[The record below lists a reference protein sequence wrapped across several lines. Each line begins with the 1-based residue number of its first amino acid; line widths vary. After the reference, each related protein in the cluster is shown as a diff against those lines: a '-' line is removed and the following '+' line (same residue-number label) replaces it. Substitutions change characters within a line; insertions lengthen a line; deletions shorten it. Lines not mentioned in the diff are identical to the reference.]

1 MIQTQSTQRKSAT
14 LTTASLEVPKATT
27 SNVSLSQQYGGIHS
41 GGWVDVLPKSWV
53 PYVQLSRLSPPVGF
67 LLIYF
72 PHLFGVIH
80 AASIRRTPLDEV
92 VYVSTVLLAGSF
104 FCNNGSH
111 AWNDLVDAPID
122 AKIGRTK
129 TRPIPR
135 GDISRTAAFFFAC
148 AQALFAASFL
158 LLLPS
163 DAALAAI
170 PTIVGTLY
178 YPFAKRHTHLAQVV
192 LGFCLTW
199 GIMVGSS
206 SMGVE
211 KPWMDT
217 STVSLLGASILWV
230 ILFDTIYAHQDLA
243 DDLKVGVKSLAVL
256 LNGNARP
263 FLWALCGGMGFLLYH
278 SGVHGGM
285 GFPYYLITVGGC
297 ILSVGTMVVFVEL
310 EDPQSCWKWFS
321 NGFWFT
327 GASIVTGLLANYAVS

>member
-1 MIQTQSTQRKSAT
+1 MSQTHSLQRKP
-14 LTTASLEVPKATT
+14 TASAAIALEVAEAAP
-27 SNVSLSQQYGGIHS
+27 NVALSQQYGGIHS
-41 GGWVDVLPKSWV
+41 GGWVDMLPKSWI
-53 PYVQLSRLSPPVGF
+53 PYIQLSRLSPPVGF
-67 LLIYF
+67 FLIYL

-80 AASIRRTPLDEV
+80 AASIRRTPLGEV
-92 VYVSTVLLAGSF
+92 LHVSAVLFGGSF

-111 AWNDLVDAPID
+111 AWNDLVDSPID

-135 GDISRTAAFFFAC
+135 GDISRMAAFVFAC
-148 AQALFAASFL
+148 TQALFAAPFL
-158 LLLPS
+158 LLLPY

-178 YPFAKRHTHLAQVV
+178 YPFAKRHTHLPQVV

-206 SMGVE
+206 SMGTE
-211 KPWMDT
+211 KPWTDT
-217 STVSLLGASILWV
+217 STVCLLVASIFWV

-243 DDLKVGVKSLAVL
+243 GDLKVGVKSLAVL

-263 FLWALCGGMGFLLYH
+263 FLWTLVSGMGALLYL

-297 ILSVGTMVVFVEL
+297 ISSVGTMVALVNL
-310 EDPQSCWKWFS
+310 EDPQSCWQWFS